1 MLSLH
6 LPQGEDVS
14 EKQKLDWEKELLGL
28 YISANPLDK
37 FKGALKKEA
46 TPISLITCNLVG
58 KRVKIGGIIT
68 KIHKILTK
76 NNKQMLFAELEDF
89 NQKIEVVVFPDT
101 LEGNQE
107 IFVKD
112 KVILIQGLINNRN
125 DSLKIV
131 CESVK
136 EIN

>member
-1 MLSLH
+1 M
-6 LPQGEDVS
+6 
-14 EKQKLDWEKELLGL
+14 GL

-37 FKGALKKEA
+37 FKNALKKEA
-46 TPISLITCNLVG
+46 TPISFITYNLVG
-58 KRVKIGGIIT
+58 RRVKVGGIIT

-76 NNKQMLFAELEDF
+76 NNKQMLFAEIEDF
-89 NQKIEVVVFPDT
+89 DKKIEVVVFPDT
-101 LEGNQE
+101 LKENQE

-112 KVILIQGLINNRN
+112 KIILIQGLINNRN
-125 DSLKIV
+125 DSLKII